1 MLHTHTHTHTDQKR
15 LQCSWIWLECFP
27 TWPQAAVCLH
37 PSIFSC
43 FLYSDIVVSSSWPS
57 SRLVYVRLTS
67 QTLRTLTMISV
78 CFRASSWT
86 WTATALW
93 RRVWWRKAKRCSS
106 SSPPTNQVPSL
117 FLPHTHTHT
126 GGHIV
131 ATTPFHSLLIF
142 GLTERP
148 SEGRAHIN
156 VAPKE
161 RRREIKT
168 KKRRRREGET
178 EEEEEEREEEEPAGW
193 KWLTGGEVSQSYFR
207 FSQNI
212 FSRTEKER
220 ERGERESGG
229 DHSVGEDVFSLF
241 VI

>member
-1 MLHTHTHTHTDQKR
+1 
-15 LQCSWIWLECFP
+15 
-27 TWPQAAVCLH
+27 
-37 PSIFSC
+37 
-43 FLYSDIVVSSSWPS
+43 
-57 SRLVYVRLTS
+57 
-67 QTLRTLTMISV
+67 MISV

-117 FLPHTHTHT
+117 FLPHTHTRVDTHSNTHT

-148 SEGRAHIN
+148 SEGRTHMN

-161 RRREIKT
+161 RRREIKI
-168 KKRRRREGET
+168 KKRDGEI

-212 FSRTEKER
+212 CSRTERERER
-220 ERGERESGG
+220 ERGRSQCGWRCIFPFCNLMEIFRFG
-229 DHSVGEDVFSLF
+229 L
-241 VI
+241 